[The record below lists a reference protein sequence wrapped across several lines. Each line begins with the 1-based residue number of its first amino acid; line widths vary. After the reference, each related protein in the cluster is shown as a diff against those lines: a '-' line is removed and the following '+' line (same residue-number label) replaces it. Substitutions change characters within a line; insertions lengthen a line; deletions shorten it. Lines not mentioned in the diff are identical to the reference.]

1 MSASSRKSLSLKRKA
16 TPPSAVAPT
25 ALPAEASPEKVPRPL
40 GRGEPPVLAVPRHV
54 HELERGTAFVRSL
67 RGKSP
72 LSPLP
77 LGSLPLAPSTLSL
90 LAEQRYNDEFDDE
103 EREPDED
110 EYVFSVK
117 YQRENGDC

>member
-1 MSASSRKSLSLKRKA
+1 MSSSSRKSLSLKRKA

-77 LGSLPLAPSTLSL
+77 PGSPRTRSRLA
-90 LAEQRYNDEFDDE
+90 AQRLENEFRRDGDD
-103 EREPDED
+103 D
-110 EYVFSVK
+110 
-117 YQRENGDC
+117 